1 MAETYATD
9 VEAARALL
17 SRVFSADRFENYAH
31 AEVPALCYQI
41 ATIRAIDPDF
51 AIRIYS
57 EVFSRRITSQALT
70 RMNDSQIM
78 PFRSHASQDYESARF
93 QLAHTFP
100 EFLTSSPTQAIRSL
114 LGAIGGFIATQHPL
128 QEERGDWTFNVGGR
142 DVRVVEDVSHVW
154 AWEVED
160 AHPDTAMSM
169 VQILVGWLRSA
180 SSEEARAAVE
190 LFLTENRFALL
201 WTRLFM
207 VGAERPEVFGDLL
220 WSWQLRSRYCYHGTC
235 ERMPLT

>member
-1 MAETYATD
+1 MVELTPTGLSSSFRKTEWAGRSLARSSARLLCGTRIIPGSLILAPWTQVVVAASKIPALVGSISFLLAILIKQPTAREHRDELGLAARSLLEAALARTGDAYSADLAGGGIRFVAETYVTD

-93 QLAHTFP
+93 QF
-100 EFLTSSPTQAIRSL
+100 
-114 LGAIGGFIATQHPL
+114 G
-128 QEERGDWTFNVGGR
+128 
-142 DVRVVEDVSHVW
+142 SHL
-154 AWEVED
+154 
-160 AHPDTAMSM
+160 S
-169 VQILVGWLRSA
+169 
-180 SSEEARAAVE
+180 
-190 LFLTENRFALL
+190 
-201 WTRLFM
+201 
-207 VGAERPEVFGDLL
+207 
-220 WSWQLRSRYCYHGTC
+220 
-235 ERMPLT
+235 